1 MIDSQTQ
8 IEIAEDYKKRV
19 NLSDLDLCME
29 IIDWWNTLV
38 SKRLVKKK
46 DLNMI
51 QKVHKI
57 IGNVVVDIIKT
68 HSQSR
73 NPIWEFF
80 MDNEP
85 LPYMLNPPS
94 VGDLIEINGMI
105 GVVKSI
111 TGEDIKKY
119 KIHFTDG
126 NSITM
131 RDRRNK
137 CIQ

>member
-1 MIDSQTQ
+1 MIDLQTQ
-8 IEIAEDYKKRV
+8 IEIAEDYKKRN
-19 NLSDLDLCME
+19 NLADLDLCME
-29 IIDWWNTLV
+29 IVDWWNELV
-38 SKRLVKKK
+38 EMK

-51 QKVHKI
+51 QKIHKI
-57 IGNVVVDIIKT
+57 VAEVVVDIIKT
-68 HSQSR
+68 HGQSR
-73 NPIWEFF
+73 NPIWELF